1 MSKQTKQK
9 QTKEKKQGAPNQTGV
24 KVAQFF
30 KKNIYV
36 ILMIVCILAIA
47 TMITLAV
54 VLNNNNDGDVVMRP
68 IVSGEDNSGDVKP
81 PVVDPDP
88 DKDKDPDDSKGDD
101 DTTTTPPP
109 PVKED
114 FVMANPL
121 DEYTLGQ
128 VYSEEHVFNPTH
140 KYWHPHEGLDL
151 NAEAGSN
158 VKCVFD
164 GTVKEVTSDSYYGT
178 TVTISHQ
185 DGFETVYKLLDEVT
199 LKAGDKISKGDVIG
213 KVSDTALDEIASG
226 AHLHLELY
234 KDGKPINPMD
244 YLLSGDK

>member
-1 MSKQTKQK
+1 MSKQTKR
-9 QTKEKKQGAPNQTGV
+9 TKEKRQGAPNQTGV

-36 ILMIVCILAIA
+36 ILMIICILAIA

-54 VLNNNNDGDVVMRP
+54 VLNNNNDGDTVMKP
-68 IVSGEDNSGDVKP
+68 IVSGDENPGDVTPP
-81 PVVDPDP
+81 PV
-88 DKDKDPDDSKGDD
+88 KDPDDNKPSQPEKPNKDD
-101 DTTTTPPP
+101 DKPSVTPPP
-109 PVKED
+109 AKED
-114 FVMANPL
+114 FVMANPI

-128 VYSEEHVFNPTH
+128 AYSEEHVFSNTH

-151 NAEAGSN
+151 NAEVGSD

-164 GTVKEVTSDSYYGT
+164 GTVKEVTNDSYYGA
-178 TVTISHQ
+178 TVTVEHQ
-185 DGFETVYKLLDEVT
+185 DGFTTVYKLLDSVS
-199 LKAGDKISKGDVIG
+199 LKAGDKLSKGDVIG
-213 KVSDTALDEIASG
+213 KVSDTALDEIMDG

-234 KDGKPINPMD
+234 KDGVATNPMD